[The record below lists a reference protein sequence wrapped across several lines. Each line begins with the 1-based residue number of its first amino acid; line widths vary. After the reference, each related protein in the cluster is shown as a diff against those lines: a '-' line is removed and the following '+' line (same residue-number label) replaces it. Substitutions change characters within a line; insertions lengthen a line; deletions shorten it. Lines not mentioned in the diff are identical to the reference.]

1 MFRII
6 SGKWK
11 AKRIAAP
18 KNFDVRPT
26 TDFAKEAIR

>member
-1 MFRII
+1 MYRII

-11 AKRIAAP
+11 SKRISAP

-26 TDFAKEAIR
+26 TDFAKEAL